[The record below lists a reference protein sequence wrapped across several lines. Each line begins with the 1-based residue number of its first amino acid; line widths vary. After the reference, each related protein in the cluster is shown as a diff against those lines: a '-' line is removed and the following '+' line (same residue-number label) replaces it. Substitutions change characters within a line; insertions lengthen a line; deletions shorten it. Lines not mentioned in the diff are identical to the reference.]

1 MKLSEAEWQIMNAL
15 WKHYPA
21 TAREVIERI
30 PVDTG
35 WAYTTVKTMLSRLV
49 AKKVVAE
56 VKRGNTSYYEPLIEQ
71 EQARKNAVS
80 HLLDKV
86 LEGAAA
92 PLMLF
97 LLEKGTFS
105 RQEREALSR
114 MLKQKAQ
121 EGESRD

>member
-1 MKLSEAEWQIMNAL
+1 MKLSEAEWQVMNAL
-15 WKHYPA
+15 WKQYPA

-30 PVDTG
+30 PVETG

-56 VKRGNTSYYEPLIEQ
+56 VKRGNTCYYEPLVEQ
-71 EQARKNAVS
+71 EEARKGAIS

-97 LLEKGTFS
+97 LLEKGTLS
-105 RQEREALSR
+105 RQEREALRR
-114 MLKQKAQ
+114 MLSQNAK
-121 EGESRD
+121 EGECRD

>member
-15 WKHYPA
+15 WKLYPA

-30 PVDTG
+30 PVEKS

-71 EQARKNAVS
+71 EQAQKSAVS

-105 RQEREALSR
+105 RQEREALR
-114 MLKQKAQ
+114 RVLKEKDQ
-121 EGESRD
+121 EGERRD

>member
-15 WKHYPA
+15 WKQHPA
-21 TAREVIERI
+21 TAREVMERI
-30 PVDTG
+30 PVATG
-35 WAYTTVKTMLSRLV
+35 WAYTTVKTMLTRLV

-56 VKRGNTSYYEPLIEQ
+56 TKRGHISYYEPLLEQ
-71 EQARKNAVS
+71 EHAQKSAMS
-80 HLLDKV
+80 HLLEKV

-105 RQEREALSR
+105 RQEREALRR
-114 MLKQKAQ
+114 MLKEK
-121 EGESRD
+121 E